1 MTWCHLDFYNLRKIF
16 IIILNWSYNLNQDYQ
31 NHFKRWMWLTLSQV
45 SRGEKAESQ
54 VVPFVSLGG
63 EIGVC

>member
-1 MTWCHLDFYNLRKIF
+1 M
-16 IIILNWSYNLNQDYQ
+16 WS
-31 NHFKRWMWLTLSQV
+31 TVSQV

-63 EIGVC
+63 EIGVCYYLPWQERGAQLNVM

>member
-1 MTWCHLDFYNLRKIF
+1 M
-16 IIILNWSYNLNQDYQ
+16 WS
-31 NHFKRWMWLTLSQV
+31 TVSQV

-63 EIGVC
+63 EIGVCQYLPWQEWGAQLNVM